1 MKPPCSDDLIAYLN
15 EYIWERVKDEDIC
28 ITDDSFKKMDNKIQK
43 ILRKELG
50 NPNKVLFLLKYSEEP
65 VVQTAWDEA
74 PVYQRRRV
82 LVFSLVSTAPNGSGE
97 RARLDPSVG
106 SAVEL
111 LVHPRRL
118 DEFSPTVQEDYQF
131 VVKEKLVFGL
141 LALLFA
147 CFRVL

>member
-65 VVQTAWDEA
+65 VVADCMVTILRRVRWSAVRREA
-74 PVYQRRRV
+74 PGY
-82 LVFSLVSTAPNGSGE
+82 LNGACPCLRHAYVGDPGTDLGYSGE
-97 RARLDPSVG
+97 IVSLGWP
-106 SAVEL
+106 ENTMKF
-111 LVHPRRL
+111 P
-118 DEFSPTVQEDYQF
+118 
-131 VVKEKLVFGL
+131 
-141 LALLFA
+141 
-147 CFRVL
+147 